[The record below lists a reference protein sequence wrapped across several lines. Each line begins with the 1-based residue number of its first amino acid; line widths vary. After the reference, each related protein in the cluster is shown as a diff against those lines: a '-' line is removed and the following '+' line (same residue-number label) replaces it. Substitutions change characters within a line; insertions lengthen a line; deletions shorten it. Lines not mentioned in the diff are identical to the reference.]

1 VVVVT
6 IDKGAD
12 SKQNEMLGWKASAK
26 NLNLAVVVDF
36 QHHRFYVCADEE
48 NPISAATGF
57 FYYDDGVT
65 QQVDGL
71 RTELYATHSGRGS
84 GVVENLVVSGGAVV
98 SEQVA
103 VQN

>member
-1 VVVVT
+1 
-6 IDKGAD
+6 
-12 SKQNEMLGWKASAK
+12 
-26 NLNLAVVVDF
+26 
-36 QHHRFYVCADEE
+36 VCADEE

-84 GVVENLVVSGGAVV
+84 GVVENLVVSGGTVV
-98 SEQVA
+98 SERVA